1 MNSPLVRAAA
11 NRLERIQAARLAL
24 LTEGHALTRQD
35 TGVDDWITQSW
46 QRCLT
51 QGLRPIDAVNF
62 DAVSAESM
70 RRVVE
75 ASRPL
80 VAAARPV
87 LGQLAH
93 AMAHTRY
100 FAILTN
106 ADGVV
111 IEVDGPVDRADRR
124 ASLITRIGVNLSE
137 MAVGTT
143 AISAALQEH
152 HPVWL
157 HRGEH
162 FFNDT
167 SAYSCA
173 GAPVFGP
180 QGHCVGMLDLTGVDV
195 PERPELKHLVAQC
208 ANRIE
213 AALVK
218 QQPHALLMHL
228 RWAQDGFD
236 MGGAGP
242 SRRNLL
248 EFHPSES
255 DGIIAVD
262 AEGCVIGSN
271 AVARQMIPALHP
283 RAQTHCGDLF
293 AMPWEIIFDAAMLSQ
308 PVIEVPLW
316 SGMRLQAL
324 VMTADNENL
333 NGASSHAERR
343 TNASLRDVETTLI
356 RQAVDQA
363 KGNVAQAARA
373 LGISRATV
381 YRKLGAPH
389 VQTHA
394 HDKS

>member
-1 MNSPLVRAAA
+1 MNSPLASAAA
-11 NRLERIQAARLAL
+11 HRLERIHAARQAL
-24 LTEGHALTRQD
+24 LTEGQAQAPLAS
-35 TGVDDWITQSW
+35 GVEDWITRSW

-51 QGLRPIDAVNF
+51 LGLRPVDAVTF
-62 DAVSAESM
+62 DAVSEQSM

-111 IEVDGPVDRADRR
+111 VDVDGPVDRTDRR
-124 ASLITRIGVNLSE
+124 ASLITRLGVNLSE
-137 MAVGTT
+137 LAVGTT
-143 AISAALQEH
+143 AISAALQEQ

-162 FFNDT
+162 FFNDNG
-167 SAYSCA
+167 AYTCA

-180 QGHCVGMLDLTGVDV
+180 QGQCVGMLDLTGVDV

-208 ANRIE
+208 ATRIE
-213 AALVK
+213 AALLA
-218 QQPHALLMHL
+218 QQPHALLMRL
-228 RWAQDGFD
+228 RWAQDGALV
-236 MGGAGP
+236 GEAA
-242 SRRNLL
+242 RRHLQ

-255 DGIIAVD
+255 DGLMAVD
-262 AEGCVIGSN
+262 AEGYVTGSN
-271 AVARQMIPALHP
+271 AVARQMIPALQSP
-283 RAQTHCGDLF
+283 AQAHCGDLF
-293 AMPWEIIFDAAMLSQ
+293 AMPWEIIFDAALLSQ

-316 SGMRLQAL
+316 SGMRLQ
-324 VMTADNENL
+324 VKVGTADPAQGHPGTVHNER
-333 NGASSHAERR
+333 HAHS
-343 TNASLRDVETTLI
+343 SLRDVEATLI

-363 KGNVAQAARA
+363 KGNVAQAAKA

-381 YRKLGAPH
+381 YRKLSAGPGRHAP
-389 VQTHA
+389 
-394 HDKS
+394 

>member
-11 NRLERIQAARLAL
+11 HRLERIHAARQSL
-24 LTEGHALTRQD
+24 LTEGQTNAYLD
-35 TGVDDWITQSW
+35 NGVEDWITRSW

-51 QGLRPIDAVNF
+51 QGLRPVDVVNF
-62 DAVSAESM
+62 DAVSEQSM

-111 IEVDGPVDRADRR
+111 IEVDGPVDRTDRR
-124 ASLITRIGVNLSE
+124 ASVITRIGVNLSE
-137 MAVGTT
+137 RAVGTT
-143 AISAALQEH
+143 AISAALQEQ

-162 FFNDT
+162 FFNDNG
-167 SAYSCA
+167 AYTCA

-213 AALVK
+213 AALLA
-218 QQPHALLMHL
+218 QQPHALLLRL
-228 RWAQDGFD
+228 RWAQDSGAL
-236 MGGAGP
+236 GGSS
-242 SRRNLL
+242 SRQLQ

-255 DGIIAVD
+255 DGLIAVD
-262 AEGCVIGSN
+262 AEGYIIGSN
-271 AVARQMIPALHP
+271 TVARQMMPALQP
-283 RAQTHCGDLF
+283 PAQTHCGDLF
-293 AMPWEIIFDAAMLSQ
+293 AMPWEIIFDAALLSQ

-316 SGMRLQAL
+316 SGMRLQ
-324 VMTADNENL
+324 VRVGTADL
-333 NGASSHAERR
+333 ANGHHGTTHSERH
-343 TNASLRDVETTLI
+343 THASLRDVEATLI

-363 KGNVAQAARA
+363 KGNVAQAAKA

-381 YRKLGAPH
+381 YRKLGTGSGRHQA
-389 VQTHA
+389 
-394 HDKS
+394 